1 VSFLAGVAVLALAP
15 VAGKGVLQ
23 DKAEPSPEV
32 VVPTPS
38 GQAQSNPADLQAGKQ
53 NPGAGNAERMKIA
66 DESAGLLKL
75 ATDLKTEVDKTT
87 KDTLSLTVIRKA
99 GEIERMARAMRESTK
114 LPTGTN

>member
-1 VSFLAGVAVLALAP
+1 LAGLVLAP
-15 VAGKGVLQ
+15 VAGEGVLQ
-23 DKAEPSPEV
+23 NKPEPAPEV
-32 VVPTPS
+32 VVRPL
-38 GQAQSNPADLQAGKQ
+38 GVHAQSDPADLQAGKQ
-53 NPGAGNAERMKIA
+53 NPGAVNVERKKIA
-66 DESAGLLKL
+66 DESAGLLML